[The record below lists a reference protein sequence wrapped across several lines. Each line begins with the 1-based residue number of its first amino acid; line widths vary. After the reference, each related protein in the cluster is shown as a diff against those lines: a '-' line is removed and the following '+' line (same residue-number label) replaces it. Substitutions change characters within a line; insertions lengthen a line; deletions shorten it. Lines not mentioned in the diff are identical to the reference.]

1 MKLCRRCT
9 RSWTMGSTHLRIIWQ
24 PWPAAGTV
32 PVLLTVSYPW
42 PAAGTVPVL
51 RMVSYP
57 WPAAGTVPVL
67 MTVSYPW
74 PAAGTVPV
82 PLMIAE
88 TNKFRLKNSAPFY
101 ELFLRKYIGSYP
113 RQLVSTVELVTSFFC
128 VMKIGRLSV
137 FPECR
142 LRFLWTKDWRGWPS
156 PVLGG

>member
-1 MKLCRRCT
+1 MKEQNNFMKLCRRCT

-51 RMVSYP
+51 
-57 WPAAGTVPVL
+57 
-67 MTVSYPW
+67 
-74 PAAGTVPV
+74 
-82 PLMIAE
+82 LMIAE
-88 TNKFRLKNSAPFY
+88 TNKFRLKNSAPFF
-101 ELFLRKYIGSYP
+101 ELFLRKKCIGSYP

-142 LRFLWTKDWRGWPS
+142 LRFLWTKD
-156 PVLGG
+156 